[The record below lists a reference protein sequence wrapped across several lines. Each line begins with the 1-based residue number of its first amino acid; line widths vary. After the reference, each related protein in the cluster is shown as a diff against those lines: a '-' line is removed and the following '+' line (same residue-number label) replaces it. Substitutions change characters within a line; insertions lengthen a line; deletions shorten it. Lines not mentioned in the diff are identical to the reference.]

1 MAEKPWAQMTPDER
15 RSWRIDR
22 WRNPDIPFDSPEAEA
37 AYKARVDRLLAAFNL
52 EKADRVPIRLNTG
65 FWPAK
70 SAGLTAYEA
79 MSEPARA
86 AQAWKDF
93 NLKFQ
98 PDVSVDPVHNTVP
111 ASMFE
116 ALDYKLYSWP
126 GHGVAKEA
134 SYQYREQEWMLPEEY
149 DHLISDPGDYMLR
162 TYLPRTVGAF
172 AGFGRLS
179 SLLDYIELP
188 FVSGNV
194 SAWGTEEM
202 ATSFERMAA
211 AARDLKAWGDVVF
224 PVMGEVASLGFPGFA
239 CCGTKAPFDILGDTL
254 RGTKGVIMDMFRYPE
269 KVLAACERLVQVAV
283 DWPLR
288 RPGTLPTPI
297 VFIPL
302 HKGADGFMSDEQF
315 HTFYWPTLRK
325 LLLGL
330 IDQGM
335 IPFMFAEGRYN
346 TRLEAI
352 MDLPKGRTIW
362 LFDQSDMARAKETIG
377 TVACIQGNMPL
388 SLLHAGTVEQV
399 ADHTRKL
406 IDIAAPGGGFI
417 LDIGAVA
424 DEGKDENLEAMVTTA
439 KEYGVY

>member
-1 MAEKPWAQMTPDER
+1 
-15 RSWRIDR
+15 
-22 WRNPDIPFDSPEAEA
+22 
-37 AYKARVDRLLAAFNL
+37 
-52 EKADRVPIRLNTG
+52 
-65 FWPAK
+65 
-70 SAGLTAYEA
+70 

-98 PDVSVDPVHNTVP
+98 PDASVDPVHNTVP

-116 ALDYKLYSWP
+116 ALDYRLYSWP

-134 SYQYREQEWMLPEEY
+134 SYQYREQEWMVPGDY

-162 TYLPRTVGAF
+162 AYLPRTVGAF
-172 AGFGRLS
+172 AGFGELS

-194 SAWGTEEM
+194 GAWGTKEM
-202 ATSFERMAA
+202 AASFERLAA
-211 AARDLKAWGDVVF
+211 AARDLDAWGDVVF
-224 PVMGEVASLGFPGFA
+224 PVMDEVKSLGFPGYA

-254 RGTKGVIMDMFRYPE
+254 RGTRGVIMDMFRYPD

-283 DWPLR
+283 DWPLK

-330 IDQGM
+330 IEEGM
-335 IPFMFAEGRYN
+335 IPFLFAEGGYN

-352 MDLPKGRTIW
+352 TDLPRGGTIW
-362 LFDQSDMARAKETIG
+362 LFDQTDMARAKETIG
-377 TVACIQGNMPL
+377 RVACIQGNMPL
-388 SLLHAGTVEQV
+388 SLLHAGTAEQV
-399 ADHTRKL
+399 ADYTRKL
-406 IDIAAPGGGFI
+406 IDIAGPGGGFI

-424 DEGKDENLEAMVTTA
+424 DGGKDENLEVMVKTT